1 MPNTPNHENNKTI
14 TAFTETQEWD
24 LPQTEIRQKL
34 IDLELACKT
43 CDLPEADIPATEFFS
58 DGCYGRQVFIPKGT
72 CLVGEIHRTEWIIV
86 VSRGK
91 IKVVSEEGIS
101 IIDATE
107 APVTFISPAGVK
119 RAGYALEDTWWT
131 GFRATP
137 LTSTEAIR
145 KEHLVDSYTQ
155 LEDKHNVGSSR
166 SNGGS

>member
-1 MPNTPNHENNKTI
+1 MPNIDNNKTI
-14 TAFTETQEWD
+14 AAFTQTQSWD
-24 LPQTEIRQKL
+24 LPQKEIRKRL
-34 IDLELACKT
+34 EDLERACLT
-43 CDLPEADIPATEFFS
+43 CDLPDADIPLTEFFS

-72 CLVGEIHRTEWIIV
+72 CLVGEIHATEWIIV

-91 IKVVSEEGIS
+91 IRVASEEGIS
-101 IIDATE
+101 IVDATE

-137 LTSTEAIR
+137 LLSEEAIR
-145 KEHLVDSYTQ
+145 KEHIVDSYTQ

-166 SNGGS
+166 SNGSI